1 MRRKR
6 REWTGF
12 RLYLVAV
19 LFAAGFGIIFLR
31 AFQLQIL
38 NKTQLEKK
46 ARLQYQ
52 KIVKINSKRGAI
64 YDRNLKELAV
74 SIEVPS
80 LYAQPQRVREP
91 ARLAKRLAAV
101 LSTDRR
107 MLMKRLNSRRK
118 FVWIKRQVLL
128 TEDKK
133 SMLQEL
139 APLGVGMVQESRRFY
154 PQGEL
159 AANLIGFAGID
170 SEGLEGVELYYDR
183 YLKGSTVLVRTE
195 KDAAGRVLLFEDV
208 STGAEGMDVV
218 LTIDGTI
225 QYILEKELKKAIAKT
240 EAKAAVGI
248 VMEPHTGEVLAMANV
263 PSFDPNN
270 FTRYSPS
277 YWRNR
282 AITDAFEPGSIMKT
296 FLLAAVLEE
305 GLAERNDIFYCENGR
320 YAVANTV
327 FHDTKKYGWL
337 SLKNIIKYSSNIG
350 AIKLAERLGKERF
363 YRYLKAFGFGDKTG
377 VELPGEA
384 TGLVRNPQRWSAI
397 TLDTMAFGQGL
408 STTAMQLVNAVS
420 AIANGGFLMKP
431 LIVKYIR
438 NHEGQIVKRFDPVVV
453 RRVISEE
460 TARKV
465 TNILIS
471 VTEKG
476 GTGELA
482 ALGMGGIKVAGKTGT
497 AQKPDLEKGGYADG
511 RYIASFLGFVP
522 ARKPHLAIII
532 AIDEPKKG
540 FSGGEVAAPVFRE
553 VAKQALL
560 YLGVF
565 PEDGPTEERVITV
578 RKKARNPLPH
588 EVALKDRVV
597 PDFRGKTMRGVLDIA
612 MQMGVEVNL
621 RGSGTAVM
629 QTPPPGTPLKRE
641 ETIKVVFR

>member
-1 MRRKR
+1 MKDK
-6 REWTGF
+6 REWIRVRISIIAAIF
-12 RLYLVAV
+12 LV
-19 LFAAGFGIIFLR
+19 GFGIIFLR
-31 AFQLQIL
+31 AFQLQIV
-38 NKTQLEKK
+38 KKEHLEKR
-46 ARLQYQ
+46 ARLQYL
-52 KIVKINSKRGAI
+52 KTIRINSKRGVI

-74 SIEVPS
+74 SVEVPS
-80 LYAQPQRVREP
+80 IYAQPQRIKEPREV
-91 ARLAKRLAAV
+91 AGRLAKLLAV
-101 LSTDRR
+101 DRHSI
-107 MLMKRLNSRRK
+107 LKNIGSSKR
-118 FVWIKRQVLL
+118 FVWVKRQVLL
-128 TEDKK
+128 TDEKK
-133 SMLQEL
+133 EEIRRLTSS
-139 APLGVGMVQESRRFY
+139 GIGMIKESRRFY
-154 PQGEL
+154 PKGEL

-183 YLKGSTVLVRTE
+183 YLKGSSMLIRTE
-195 KDAAGRVLLFEDV
+195 KDATGRTLLFEDI
-208 STGAEGMDVV
+208 SARAEGMDVV

-225 QYILEKELKKAIAKT
+225 QYIVEKALKRAVEKA
-240 EAKAAVGI
+240 EAKAGVAI
-248 VMEPHTGEVLAMANV
+248 VMDPYTGEILAMANV

-384 TGLVRNPQRWSAI
+384 TGLVRSPQRWSAI

-408 STTAMQLVNAVS
+408 STTAIQLVNAVS

-482 ALGMGGIKVAGKTGT
+482 ALGMGSIKVAGKTGT

-511 RYIASFLGFVP
+511 KYIASFLGFVP

>member
-1 MRRKR
+1 MKEKK
-6 REWTGF
+6 EWTKA
-12 RLYLVAV
+12 RISII
-19 LFAAGFGIIFLR
+19 AAIFVVGFGIIFLR
-31 AFQLQIL
+31 AFQLQIV
-38 NKTQLEKK
+38 NKEHLGKK
-46 ARLQYQ
+46 ARLQYL
-52 KIVKINSKRGAI
+52 KTIKINSKRGAI

-80 LYAQPQRVREP
+80 VYAQPHKIKEPRRV
-91 ARLAKRLAAV
+91 AQRLARV
-101 LSTDRR
+101 LSTDRHSVLKNIR
-107 MLMKRLNSRRK
+107 SSRR
-118 FVWIKRQVLL
+118 FVWVKRQVVLAD
-128 TEDKK
+128 EKK
-133 SMLQEL
+133 EEL
-139 APLGVGMVQESRRFY
+139 RGLSQAGIGMVKESRRFY
-154 PQGEL
+154 PKGEL

-183 YLKGSTVLVRTE
+183 YLKGSSMLIRTE
-195 KDAAGRVLLFEDV
+195 KDAAGRTLLFEDV
-208 STGAEGMDVV
+208 SARAEGMDVV

-225 QYILEKELKKAIAKT
+225 QYIVEKALKKAVEKT
-240 EAKAAVGI
+240 EARAGVAI
-248 VMEPHTGEVLAMANV
+248 VMDPYTGEILAMANV

-282 AITDAFEPGSIMKT
+282 AITDAFEPGSITKA
-296 FLLAAVLEE
+296 FLLAAVIEE
-305 GLAERNDIFYCENGR
+305 GLADRNDIFYCELGR

-327 FHDTKKYGWL
+327 FHDTRKYGWL
-337 SLKNIIKYSSNIG
+337 SLRNIIKYSSNIG

-363 YRYLKAFGFGDKTG
+363 YGYLRAFGFGSRTG
-377 VELPGEA
+377 VDLPGEA
-384 TGLVRNPQRWSAI
+384 TGLVRSPQRWSAI

-408 STTAMQLVNAVS
+408 STTAIQLVNAMS

-460 TARKV
+460 TARRV
-465 TNILIS
+465 TNILIG
-471 VTEKG
+471 VTEDG
-476 GTGELA
+476 GTGVLA
-482 ALGMGGIKVAGKTGT
+482 GLGMGIKVAGKTGT
-497 AQKPDLEKGGYADG
+497 AQKPDLEKGGYAEG

-532 AIDEPKKG
+532 AIDEPRKG
-540 FSGGEVAAPVFRE
+540 FSGGEVAAPVFKE
-553 VAKQALL
+553 IAKQALL

-565 PEDGPTEERVITV
+565 PEDGPTHERVTTV
-578 RKKARNPLPH
+578 RKKDRNPLP
-588 EVALKDRVV
+588 ENLAIERQVV

-629 QTPPPGTPLKRE
+629 QTPPPGTPLKKE
-641 ETIKVVFR
+641 GAIKVVFR

>member
-1 MRRKR
+1 MKDK
-6 REWTGF
+6 REWIRVRISIIAAIF
-12 RLYLVAV
+12 LV
-19 LFAAGFGIIFLR
+19 GFGIIFLR
-31 AFQLQIL
+31 AFQLQIV
-38 NKTQLEKK
+38 KKEHLEKR
-46 ARLQYQ
+46 ARLQYL
-52 KIVKINSKRGAI
+52 KTIRINSKRGAI

-74 SIEVPS
+74 SVEVPS
-80 LYAQPQRVREP
+80 IYAQPQRIKEPREVAGRL
-91 ARLAKRLAAV
+91 ARLLAVDRHSILKNIGSSKR
-101 LSTDRR
+101 
-107 MLMKRLNSRRK
+107 
-118 FVWIKRQVLL
+118 FVWVKRQVLL
-128 TEDKK
+128 TDEKK
-133 SMLQEL
+133 EEIRRLTSS
-139 APLGVGMVQESRRFY
+139 GIGMIKESRRFY
-154 PQGEL
+154 PKGEL

-183 YLKGSTVLVRTE
+183 YLKGSSMLIRTE
-195 KDAAGRVLLFEDV
+195 KDATGRTLLFEDI
-208 STGAEGMDVV
+208 SARAEGMDVV

-225 QYILEKELKKAIAKT
+225 QYIVEKALKRAVEKA
-240 EAKAAVGI
+240 EAKAGVAI
-248 VMEPHTGEVLAMANV
+248 VMDPYTGEILAMANV

-408 STTAMQLVNAVS
+408 STTAIQLVNAVS

-511 RYIASFLGFVP
+511 KYIASFLGFVP

-540 FSGGEVAAPVFRE
+540 FSGGEVAAPVFKE

>member
-1 MRRKR
+1 MKDK
-6 REWTGF
+6 REWIRVRISIIAAIF
-12 RLYLVAV
+12 LV
-19 LFAAGFGIIFLR
+19 GFGIIFLR
-31 AFQLQIL
+31 AFQLQIV
-38 NKTQLEKK
+38 KKEHLEKR
-46 ARLQYQ
+46 ARLQYL
-52 KIVKINSKRGAI
+52 KTIRINSKRGAI

-74 SIEVPS
+74 SVEVPS
-80 LYAQPQRVREP
+80 IYAQPQRIKEPREVAGRL
-91 ARLAKRLAAV
+91 ARLLAVDRHSILKNIGSSKR
-101 LSTDRR
+101 
-107 MLMKRLNSRRK
+107 
-118 FVWIKRQVLL
+118 FVWVKRQVLL
-128 TEDKK
+128 TDEKK
-133 SMLQEL
+133 EEIRRLTSS
-139 APLGVGMVQESRRFY
+139 GIGMIKESRRFY
-154 PQGEL
+154 PKGEL

-183 YLKGSTVLVRTE
+183 YLKGSSMLIRTE
-195 KDAAGRVLLFEDV
+195 KDATGRTLLFEDI
-208 STGAEGMDVV
+208 SARAEGMDVV

-225 QYILEKELKKAIAKT
+225 QYIVEKALKRAVEKA
-240 EAKAAVGI
+240 EAKAGVAI
-248 VMEPHTGEVLAMANV
+248 VMDPYTGEILAMANV

>member
-1 MRRKR
+1 MKDK
-6 REWTGF
+6 REWIRVRISIIAAIF
-12 RLYLVAV
+12 LV
-19 LFAAGFGIIFLR
+19 GFGIIFLR
-31 AFQLQIL
+31 AFQLQIV
-38 NKTQLEKK
+38 KKEHLEKR
-46 ARLQYQ
+46 ARLQYL
-52 KIVKINSKRGAI
+52 KTIRINSKRGVI

-74 SIEVPS
+74 SVEVPS
-80 LYAQPQRVREP
+80 IYAQPQRIKEPREV
-91 ARLAKRLAAV
+91 AGRLAKLLAV
-101 LSTDRR
+101 DRHSI
-107 MLMKRLNSRRK
+107 LKNIGSSKR
-118 FVWIKRQVLL
+118 FVWVKRQVLL
-128 TEDKK
+128 TDEKK
-133 SMLQEL
+133 EEIRRLTSS
-139 APLGVGMVQESRRFY
+139 GIGMIKESRRFY
-154 PQGEL
+154 PKGEL

-183 YLKGSTVLVRTE
+183 YLKGSSMLIRTE
-195 KDAAGRVLLFEDV
+195 KDAAGRTLLFEDI
-208 STGAEGMDVV
+208 SARAEGMDVV

-225 QYILEKELKKAIAKT
+225 QYIVEKALKRAVEKA
-240 EAKAAVGI
+240 EAKAGVAI
-248 VMEPHTGEVLAMANV
+248 VMDPYTGEILAMANV

-384 TGLVRNPQRWSAI
+384 TGLVRSPQRWSAI

-408 STTAMQLVNAVS
+408 STTAIQLVNAVS

-511 RYIASFLGFVP
+511 KYIASFLGFVP

-588 EVALKDRVV
+588 EVALKNKVV

>member
-1 MRRKR
+1 MKDK
-6 REWTGF
+6 REWIRVRISIIAAIF
-12 RLYLVAV
+12 LV
-19 LFAAGFGIIFLR
+19 GFGIIFLR
-31 AFQLQIL
+31 AFQLQIV
-38 NKTQLEKK
+38 KKEHLEKR
-46 ARLQYQ
+46 ARLQYL
-52 KIVKINSKRGAI
+52 KTIRINSKRGVI

-74 SIEVPS
+74 SVEVPS
-80 LYAQPQRVREP
+80 IYAQPQRIKEPREV
-91 ARLAKRLAAV
+91 AGRLAKLLAV
-101 LSTDRR
+101 DRHSI
-107 MLMKRLNSRRK
+107 LKNIGSSKR
-118 FVWIKRQVLL
+118 FVWVKRQVLL
-128 TEDKK
+128 TDEKK
-133 SMLQEL
+133 EEIRRLTSS
-139 APLGVGMVQESRRFY
+139 GIGMIKESRRFY
-154 PQGEL
+154 PKGEL

-183 YLKGSTVLVRTE
+183 YLKGSSMLIRTE
-195 KDAAGRVLLFEDV
+195 KDATGRTLLFEDI
-208 STGAEGMDVV
+208 SARAEGMDVV

-225 QYILEKELKKAIAKT
+225 QYIVEKALKRAVEKA
-240 EAKAAVGI
+240 EAKAGVAI
-248 VMEPHTGEVLAMANV
+248 VMDPYTGEILAMANV

-384 TGLVRNPQRWSAI
+384 TGLVRSPQRWSAI

-408 STTAMQLVNAVS
+408 STTAIQLVNAVS

-482 ALGMGGIKVAGKTGT
+482 ALGMGSIKVAGKTGT

-511 RYIASFLGFVP
+511 KYIASFLGFVP
-522 ARKPHLAIII
+522 ARKPHLA
-532 AIDEPKKG
+532 
-540 FSGGEVAAPVFRE
+540 
-553 VAKQALL
+553 
-560 YLGVF
+560 
-565 PEDGPTEERVITV
+565 
-578 RKKARNPLPH
+578 
-588 EVALKDRVV
+588 
-597 PDFRGKTMRGVLDIA
+597 
-612 MQMGVEVNL
+612 
-621 RGSGTAVM
+621 
-629 QTPPPGTPLKRE
+629 
-641 ETIKVVFR
+641 